1 MATYHHG
8 ILYLSDGW
16 GNPSEVIN
24 EARTAYNLRNA
35 GLTEFTNIADNAG
48 CAAYDYEP
56 CSMASDG
63 SVTEWTA
70 LNLATN
76 PWGTS
81 ATADEAIGFYIEE
94 WTGLDSGHNARAA
107 YEMAGG
113 HGGARFGAQ
122 TSKQR
127 VMAMN
132 LVLIGTSER
141 GLNHLF
147 RWLETMFRPTD
158 DGSPMS
164 LWLRETC
171 PSGTTEAALEE
182 GFLRLDDVAMVAS
195 PTWIDPP
202 VPDSGCMIRRLS
214 LTLAAG
220 NPCMFAVPSAS
231 ASSVIATPAFTAT
244 TGTAEASCAEWNDVA
259 VRAYVAVT
267 ASEVGLTSPIVT
279 VSSPLEIAVAGV
291 DAHGIPLPG
300 EGVRYLV
307 PALRIYGLINDAGLA
322 SLDPCFQRRVGTI
335 IIQGLPAGYEITV
348 DCSDGSSF
356 VRDLFGDRNWVD
368 GSQFIGRNSVAA
380 PSYQGKRPVTIPPCT
395 NGFVVVEPAFTGSTH
410 LGTSADIVSTWTV
423 AIQTSVRVGCI

>member
-8 ILYLSDGW
+8 ILYLSDCW
-16 GNPSEVIN
+16 GNPTEVIN

-70 LNLATN
+70 LDLVTN

-81 ATADEAIGFYIEE
+81 ATANEAVGFYIEE

-107 YEMAGG
+107 YESLGG
-113 HGGARFGAQ
+113 HGGARFGVP

-141 GLNHLF
+141 SLNHLF
-147 RWLETMFRPTD
+147 RWLETMFLPPVD
-158 DGSPMS
+158 DSPMS

-171 PSGTTEAALEE
+171 PSGTTEAELES
-182 GFLRLDDVAMVAS
+182 GFMRLDDVVMVAS

-220 NPCMFAVPSAS
+220 NPCMFAVPSAATS
-231 ASSVIATPAFTAT
+231 TSVTTP
-244 TGTAEASCAEWNDVA
+244 
-259 VRAYVAVT
+259 AVT
-267 ASEVGLTSPIVT
+267 ASTGTFEAGCGEWDSYSVRVSSAVTAPEVGLLSPIVT
-279 VSSPLEIAVAGV
+279 ITSPMGIAQVGRDSSG
-291 DAHGIPLPG
+291 PLPG

-307 PALRIYGLINDAGLA
+307 PTLRIFGLIDDKSIG
-322 SLDPCFQRRVGTI
+322 SLRPCQQRRTGTI
-335 IIQGLPAGYEITV
+335 IVQGLPAGYELTI
-348 DCSDGSSF
+348 DCSDGSAF
-356 VRDLFGDRNWVD
+356 VRDLFGDRDWVD

-380 PSYQGKRPVTIPPCT
+380 PSYRGKRPVSFPPCA
-395 NGFVVVEPAFTGSTH
+395 NGYIVVEPAFIGSTAF
-410 LGTSADIVSTWTV
+410 GTTSPLVTGWTV
-423 AIQTSVRVGCI
+423 TIQTAVRMGCV